1 MAAVRAAATCYSSAA
16 GAMLRRP
23 SLVAFVALP
32 SARGVDDERRLVG
45 MNTSAL
51 SAFVGARGAVGATL
65 RT

>member
-1 MAAVRAAATCYSSAA
+1 
-16 GAMLRRP
+16 MLRRP

-51 SAFVGARGAVGATL
+51 SAFVGARGGAVGATL
-65 RT
+65 RMWNQKN